1 MLYESAH
8 LRVETADGVAT
19 LWLGFP
25 GSPVNALSPVRLA
38 ELGRTVDAVERCPGL
53 DLLVVRSALPG
64 GFCGGFTADALDG
77 LTSDPARF
85 SRFGQSVLDR
95 LASLPIATVA
105 YVEGSCLGPGLE
117 LALACDH
124 RLAVAGPDS
133 WVGFPLA
140 EHGLP
145 PCWGGVARLPQRAC
159 RLLTG
164 RLITAREAVQTGV
177 FADACSARRGRIELH
192 SLTDRLLAKANVRPR
207 PHRLAERLAR
217 ERIAFRQA
225 ADRFDRR
232 TCLPATDGDW
242 ESVPAA
248 VGFVGSGWKV
258 AAVEL
263 ALRGGRAVL
272 LGSTQPTQGVDRLL
286 ADAVRWG
293 RATPLEADQTR
304 KRVEFA
310 DHPNG
315 LSEVEWVVAAQRP
328 GFPVRPGRLLIASP
342 AMPEPGAGNWR
353 QRVGVVAQPAVAATA
368 LRVAA

>member
-1 MLYESAH
+1 MLHESAH

-25 GSPVNALSPVRLA
+25 GSPVNALSPARLA
-38 ELGRTVDAVERCPGL
+38 ELGRAVDAIERCPGL

-77 LTSDPARF
+77 LASDPARF
-85 SRFGQSVLDR
+85 SRFGQTVLDR

-105 YVEGSCLGPGLE
+105 YVEGPCLGPGLE
-117 LALACDH
+117 LALACGH

-145 PCWGGVARLPQRAC
+145 PCWGGTARLPGRAG

-164 RLITAREAVQTGV
+164 RLMTAREAVRAGV
-177 FADACSARRGRIELH
+177 FDDACSARRGRIELH
-192 SLTDRLLAKANVRPR
+192 SLTDRLLAKASGRGR
-207 PHRLAERLAR
+207 HRLAERLAR

-225 ADRFDRR
+225 VDRFDRR
-232 TCLPATDGDW
+232 TCLPATDGNW
-242 ESVPAA
+242 EPVPAA

-293 RATPLEADQTR
+293 RATPLEADQAR

-310 DHPNG
+310 DHPDG
-315 LSEVEWVVAAQRP
+315 LVEVEWVVAAQP
-328 GFPVRPGRLLIASP
+328 PKFPIRPGRLVVAAP
-342 AMPEPGAGNWR
+342 TMPEPAAGGWR
-353 QRVGVVAQPAVAATA
+353 TRIGVTPPPAASWAA
-368 LRVAA
+368 LRAAA